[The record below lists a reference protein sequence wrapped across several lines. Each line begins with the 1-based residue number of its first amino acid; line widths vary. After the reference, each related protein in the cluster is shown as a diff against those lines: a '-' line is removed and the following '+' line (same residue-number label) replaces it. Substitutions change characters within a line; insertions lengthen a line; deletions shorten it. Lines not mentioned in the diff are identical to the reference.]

1 MPPRRAFRP
10 ADLST
15 LEDRLAP
22 SSLAPAHVL
31 DLTAERA
38 SSTVH
43 GTYATTS
50 HFGVDTISSVASLK
64 GTGTFLKLGAVDL
77 SGSLSN
83 TFVVPF
89 YKGPTSG
96 TIVLNS
102 ARGIGALTVLV
113 TGHNADL
120 APTQSSSFSL
130 TFTVVKATGQWTAD
144 LGAHG
149 SIAVT
154 FQETIPATGGL
165 GTQTST
171 TGGNVSLAFS
181 GLGRR

>member
-1 MPPRRAFRP
+1 M
-10 ADLST
+10 
-15 LEDRLAP
+15 
-22 SSLAPAHVL
+22 
-31 DLTAERA
+31 
-38 SSTVH
+38 VH

-50 HFGVDTISSVASLK
+50 HFGVDAISSVASLK
-64 GTGTFLKLGAVDL
+64 GTGTFFKLGAVDL

-96 TIVLNS
+96 TIVLTS
-102 ARGIGALTVLV
+102 ARGIGTLTLSV
-113 TGHNADL
+113 TGNNANL
-120 APTQSSSFSL
+120 APTQTSSFSL
-130 TFTVVKATGQWTAD
+130 TFTVAKATGHWATD
-144 LGAHG
+144 LGTHG

-154 FQETIPATGGL
+154 LRETTPATGGL

-171 TGGNVSLAFS
+171 TRGDVSLAFS